1 MSHQIQHKQQ
11 ERERLELEAI
21 RRRETEAQQLQKRR
35 QDERAAR
42 ESLAMTVDLDTQ
54 RDSINYD
61 ADM

>member
-1 MSHQIQHKQQ
+1 MSQQIQHKQQ

-21 RRRETEAQQLQKRR
+21 QRRETEAQQLQQRR
-35 QDERAAR
+35 LDERAAR